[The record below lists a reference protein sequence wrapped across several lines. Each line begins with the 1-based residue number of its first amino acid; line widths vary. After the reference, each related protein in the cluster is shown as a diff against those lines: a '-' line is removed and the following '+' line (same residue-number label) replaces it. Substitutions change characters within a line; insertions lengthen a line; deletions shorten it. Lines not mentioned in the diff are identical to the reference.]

1 MLRVGYQ
8 EDDLT
13 VHLVPMSEAEFTEY
27 VDILIRDYAKDNVEA
42 GYWDPSD
49 AVERSRKQTMD
60 LLPEGSGLKTTIS
73 M

>member
-1 MLRVGYQ
+1 
-8 EDDLT
+8 
-13 VHLVPMSEAEFTEY
+13 MSEAEFTEY